1 MYCKNCGSELTDG
14 AEYCS
19 NCGTKVTETYQSST
33 ILNSSTT
40 DSNKKTGL
48 HTCAFVFMVLSI
60 FSAFGSAI
68 TIWVSNIY
76 LENTGYM
83 IFSTLVSLA
92 WIIPMTIKVYRVKS
106 TTELT
111 MGFKIC
117 TLLFVN
123 VIAGIL
129 LICDSNSNNNN
140 NNN

>member
-14 AEYCS
+14 AEFCS

-33 ILNSSTT
+33 ISNTTTT
-40 DSNKKTGL
+40 DLNKKTGL
-48 HTCAFVFMVLSI
+48 HIGAFVFMVISI
-60 FSAFGSAI
+60 FSVCGSAL
-68 TIWVSNIY
+68 TIWASNIY

-83 IFSTLVSLA
+83 MFSTLVSLA
-92 WIIPMTIKVYRVKS
+92 WIIPMTIKVYRAKS

-140 NNN
+140 NN

>member
-19 NCGTKVTETYQSST
+19 NCGTKVTETYQSTNISST
-33 ILNSSTT
+33 STT
-40 DSNKKTGL
+40 DLNKKTGL
-48 HTCAFVFMVLSI
+48 HIGAFVFMVISI
-60 FSAFGSAI
+60 FSVCGSAL
-68 TIWVSNIY
+68 TIWASNIY

-83 IFSTLVSLA
+83 MFSTLVSLA
-92 WIIPMTIKVYRVKS
+92 WIIPMTIKVYRAKS

-123 VIAGIL
+123 LIAGIL

>member
-33 ILNSSTT
+33 ISNTTTT
-40 DSNKKTGL
+40 DLNKKTGL
-48 HTCAFVFMVLSI
+48 HIGAFVFMVISI
-60 FSAFGSAI
+60 FSVCGSAL
-68 TIWVSNIY
+68 TIWASNIY

-83 IFSTLVSLA
+83 MFSTLISLA
-92 WIIPMTIKVYRVKS
+92 WIIPMTIKVYRAKS

-129 LICDSNSNNNN
+129 LICDSNSNNN
-140 NNN
+140 

>member
-33 ILNSSTT
+33 ISNTTTT
-40 DSNKKTGL
+40 DLNKKTGL
-48 HTCAFVFMVLSI
+48 HIGAFVFMVISI
-60 FSAFGSAI
+60 FSVCGSAL
-68 TIWVSNIY
+68 TIWASNIY

-129 LICDSNSNNNN
+129 LICDSNSNNN
-140 NNN
+140 